1 MRDQVERS
9 LHAKYG
15 GVHFT
20 QLQPAQAINEFVRA
34 LPEDKRDSI
43 FEVMQELDRAGYIRL
58 GNDEAWF
65 DPEGEQ
71 HP

>member
-1 MRDQVERS
+1 MRDQVERT

-15 GVHFT
+15 GVHFA
-20 QLQPAQAINEFVRA
+20 QLEPTQAINEFVRA
-34 LPEDKRDSI
+34 LPEEKRESI

-58 GNDEAWF
+58 ENDSAWV

>member
-1 MRDQVERS
+1 MHERS

-20 QLQPAQAINEFVRA
+20 QLVPDKQINEFVRA

-43 FEVMQELDRAGYIRL
+43 FEVMQELDKQGYIRL
-58 GNDEAWF
+58 ENDAQF
-65 DPEGEQ
+65 VDHEGEI